1 MRHWSNPIAIA
12 KIAISFDLP
21 KAFGRFQRKE
31 VTNGHSRI

>member
-21 KAFGRFQRKE
+21 KAFGRFSEKGGNKWTQQ
-31 VTNGHSRI
+31 N

>member
-1 MRHWSNPIAIA
+1 MRHGSFPIA
-12 KIAISFDLP
+12 KVAISFDLP